1 MTGFFE
7 CRGIDLPWNNF
18 ARESLY
24 MDRVRLGETIL
35 SVWRNPPAVVV
46 GRNQEARAECR
57 IAELEAAGGILARR
71 MSGGGAVYHDE
82 GTLNFSFVTRGSGED
97 SKTHIDIVRE
107 SLKSVGIECRTAG
120 RNDLVAAA
128 GAEERKIAGTAY
140 HSRNGSFLFHGC
152 VLVSTDMEKLERY
165 LSPSEAKL
173 RKNAIASVRSRVA
186 NLTDLN
192 PEIEVDALSRAL
204 EAAFAS
210 FCARSGGTVSPIDPL
225 GEKLVHAE
233 AERFSDPE
241 WRYGSGILS
250 IEEKNGRIVRSRLYT
265 DAL

>member
-1 MTGFFE
+1 M
-7 CRGIDLPWNNF
+7 P
-18 ARESLY
+18 
-24 MDRVRLGETIL
+24 DR
-35 SVWRNPPAVVV
+35 
-46 GRNQEARAECR
+46 
-57 IAELEAAGGILARR
+57 ELEAEPESRRR
-71 MSGGGAVYHDE
+71 MSGGGAVSTKAPVFIRHPR
-82 GTLNFSFVTRGSGED
+82 FGED

-192 PEIEVDALSRAL
+192 PEIGVDALSRAL

-210 FCARSGGTVSPIDPL
+210 FCAKSGGTVSPIDPL
-225 GEKLVHAE
+225 GEKLVRAE

-250 IEEKNGRIVRSRLYT
+250 IEEKTAHRPLAIYGRPMKNLVADLAIIGSGPAGFERL
-265 DAL
+265 